1 MINESSS
8 GINVKSL
15 PDYAEWYAGK
25 TVLVTGATSGLGREI
40 ARLLSGFGSSVIPCG
55 TNGSA
60 MDSLLNELNSVSV
73 SNAEGFLA
81 DFSDSKSLNEM
92 IKKIKGKYKV
102 DILINSA
109 GFGYINDFYA
119 MPSEKI
125 YSMQRVNIISVVELC
140 RAFLP
145 DMMRKPG
152 TGIMNIG
159 STASFFPTPGSAL
172 YGATKHFIL
181 GFTEALHHEMLSKGV
196 HVTGVYPGHMH
207 SRFLERS
214 TGGSIDDWENAMDP
228 SKVAEMA
235 LKGLRDN
242 KRRLIPGIKNKLKV
256 FASYVLPMPII
267 FKKVYSNAN
276 RHFSGQQ
283 HD

>member
-8 GINVKSL
+8 NVKSL

-40 ARLLSGFGSSVIPCG
+40 ARLLICFGSSVIPCG
-55 TNGSA
+55 TNERA
-60 MDSLLNELNSVSV
+60 MESLLNELKSVSV

-81 DFSDSKSLNEM
+81 DFSDSESLDEM
-92 IKKIKGKYKV
+92 IKKIRRKYRV

-109 GFGYINDFYA
+109 GFGYINDFHA

-125 YSMQRVNIISVVELC
+125 YSMQRVNITSVVELC

-145 DMMRKPG
+145 DMIGKPG
-152 TGIMNIG
+152 TGIMNVG
-159 STASFFPTPGSAL
+159 STVSFFPTPGSAL

-207 SRFLERS
+207 SRFLEHS
-214 TGGSIDDWENAMDP
+214 TGGRVDDWENAMNP

-235 LKGLRDN
+235 IKGLRDN

-256 FASYVLPMPII
+256 FASYILPATLI

-276 RHFSGQQ
+276 KYSLTQ
-283 HD
+283 HHD

>member
-1 MINESSS
+1 MSNKSNS
-8 GINVKSL
+8 NVKSL

-40 ARLLSGFGSSVIPCG
+40 ARLLIGFGSLVILCG

-60 MDSLLNELNSVSV
+60 MDSLLSELKSVSV
-73 SNAEGFLA
+73 SKVEGFLA
-81 DFSDSKSLNEM
+81 NFSDSESLNKM
-92 IKKIKGKYKV
+92 IKKIKENYRV

-109 GFGYINDFYA
+109 GFGYINDFCK
-119 MPSEKI
+119 MPFEKI

-140 RAFLP
+140 RVFLP
-145 DMMRKPG
+145 DMMKKPG

-181 GFTEALHHEMLSKGV
+181 SFTEALHHEMLSKGV

-207 SRFLERS
+207 SRFLHRS
-214 TGGSIDDWENAMDP
+214 TEGRANDWKSATDP
-228 SKVAEMA
+228 SKIARMS

-256 FASYVLPMPII
+256 FASYILPLPLV

-276 RHFSGQQ
+276 SYFAGQRH
-283 HD
+283 D